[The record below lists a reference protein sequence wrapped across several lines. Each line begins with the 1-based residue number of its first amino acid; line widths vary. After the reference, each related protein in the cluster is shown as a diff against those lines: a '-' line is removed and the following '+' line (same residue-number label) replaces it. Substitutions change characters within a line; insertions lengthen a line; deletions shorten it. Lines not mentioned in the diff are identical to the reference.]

1 MNVKVVKPGQQNVKE
16 EVDKPV
22 REVDMMQT
30 VQSWVKEFKSRKFN
44 QGFVTPREARNSSK

>member
-1 MNVKVVKPGQQNVKE
+1 MNVKVVKPGQQSSKAE
-16 EVDKPV
+16 AEKPV

-44 QGFVTPREARNSSK
+44 QGFVTTREARNSGE